1 MRTSILAAALLVPVL
16 GAHTALAQEQP
27 PVDGADGYV
36 KVNPSSA
43 TTATGTVVV
52 HSPASGEVITQN
64 LALSNPPREH
74 RGRVTDGGSA
84 TLQLPPGQWKVGVE
98 FDSGG
103 GDYREV
109 RVDPAFRAEVT
120 LQTWQLARSGTHFG
134 FMLYGA
140 GVYSLDASTFGGGP
154 IARGFANIS
163 GSGSIDFQF
172 GGQVGARFEGGASSL
187 VDPVIEAS
195 LTADF
200 LWNTAGGIYRP
211 YVGGRIGGW
220 FGDFVRC
227 NDVLDANLACS
238 SGQVQGSALPAFAL
252 EASLLHFTLG
262 SRRNFDIDFGQDVT
276 FLLDTIG
283 GEDAKLFIGLNLGVG
298 AVFY

>member
-1 MRTSILAAALLVPVL
+1 MDPA
-16 GAHTALAQEQP
+16 G
-27 PVDGADGYV
+27 GYV
-36 KVNPSSA
+36 KVNPSST

-64 LALSNPPREH
+64 LSLSNPPREH

-120 LQTWQLARSGTHFG
+120 LQTWQQARSGTHFG
-134 FMLYGA
+134 FMLYGT
-140 GVYSLDASTFGGGP
+140 GVYAVDAATFGGGGL
-154 IARGFANIS
+154 ARGFANIS

-172 GGQVGARFEGGASSL
+172 GGQIGARAEAGAGSL

-200 LWNTAGGIYRP
+200 LWNTGGGIWRP

-227 NDVLDANLACS
+227 TDLSIDPSCS
-238 SGQVQGSALPAFAL
+238 TQVQGSAEPAFAL

-262 SRRNFDIDFGQDVT
+262 SRRNFDIDFGQDMT
-276 FLLDTIG
+276 FLLDAIG
-283 GEDAKLFIGLNLGVG
+283 GEDAKIFVGLNLGVG